1 MDYKQAARS
10 HEFNKKHG
18 SISSL
23 INKSTIDSFEAG
35 YEFCKNEYEEKLRWI
50 PVEERLPE
58 IYNCQ
63 ISVKKQDSKYAD
75 LRFFI
80 NSFQF
85 ETICKIHG
93 YTEWRFFL

>member
-35 YEFCKNEYEEKLRWI
+35 YEFCKKEYEEKLRWI
-50 PVEERLPE
+50 PVEEKLPE
-58 IYNCQ
+58 SHCFL
-63 ISVKKQDSKYAD
+63 VAKKKNGLVLGLYFSSDKEFRYGEFDQTD
-75 LRFFI
+75 
-80 NSFQF
+80 QV
-85 ETICKIHG
+85 TH
-93 YTEWRFFL
+93 WRFIL